1 MSIKNLDITNCDI
14 KFVSLLNL
22 NQKMSES
29 FIIPDET
36 IISKIYHFR
45 NEKVMIDTDL
55 AELYGVETRVLNQ
68 AIKRNLKRFPED
80 FMFQLNE
87 KEFENLKSQIESS
100 SWGGRRTLPFVF
112 TEHGVLMLSSVL
124 NSDKALDINIQIVRI
139 FTKMREM
146 LLTHKDILLQLEEMR
161 KSIAGQ
167 EDRVDLIYNYLVQFM
182 EQNKKP
188 RTEIGFK
195 SGKSK

>member
-1 MSIKNLDITNCDI
+1 
-14 KFVSLLNL
+14 
-22 NQKMSES
+22 MSES

-45 NEKVMIDTDL
+45 NKKVMIDTDL
-55 AELYGVETRVLNQ
+55 AALYGVETRVLNQ

-87 KEFENLKSQIESS
+87 KEFENLKSQTESS

-124 NSDKALDINIQIVRI
+124 NSDKALEINIQIVRI

-146 LLTHKDILLQLEEMR
+146 LLTHKDILLQLEEMK

-182 EQNKKP
+182 DKQKKP

-195 SGKSK
+195 SNK